1 MKRTED
7 RKGEKT
13 MGIDLKDKKCLVFGM
28 GVSGKAAA
36 ALLLREG
43 ARVILYD
50 EKEGADLGVVR
61 SFFEEKDNISF
72 VCGRLPES
80 IKQGIDLLILSPGVP
95 MENPLVSG
103 LSGFGVKTIGE
114 IELAYACGKGRVL
127 AITGT
132 NGKTTT
138 TTLLGDIM
146 KAYSNREGKGRKV
159 FVVGNIGDP
168 YTACADRTEE
178 DSVTVAEISSFQLE
192 TIETFKPSVSAILNI
207 TPDHLNRHHTMDNY
221 IAMKRRIT
229 ENQDEKD
236 RVILNYDDPITRDMA
251 KGMRPGVVFFTRKP
265 EEYVPEEG
273 RDLVSLKDGEIFY
286 NDRSILRT
294 DEVNLLGSHNYE
306 NIMAAVGMAVNAGVP
321 DTVIRDTVRE
331 FKAVEHRIEFVDNK
345 DGADYYNDSKGTNP
359 DASIKAVEAM
369 VKPCILIA
377 GGYDKDSSYDELI
390 EACKGKVKLLVLL
403 GETAGKIRDCAE
415 AHGFNEIL
423 FADSLEEAVRIC
435 HDNARPGDAV
445 LLSPACASWD
455 MFKNY
460 EERGRLFKELVKS
473 L

>member
-1 MKRTED
+1 MTHNK
-7 RKGEKT
+7 
-13 MGIDLKDKKCLVFGM
+13 DLKGKNCLVFGM

-43 ARVILYD
+43 ARVTLYD

-61 SFFEEKDNISF
+61 SFFEEKENISF

-80 IKQGIDLLILSPGVP
+80 IRRETDLMVLSPGVP
-95 MENPLVSG
+95 VENPLVSG
-103 LSGFGVKTIGE
+103 LLKSGVRTIGE
-114 IELAYACGKGRVL
+114 IELAYICGRGKVL

-146 KAYSNREGKGRKV
+146 KAYSDREGKGREV

-168 YTACADRTEE
+168 YTDCADRTKE
-178 DSVTVAEISSFQLE
+178 DSVVVAEISSFQLE
-192 TIETFKPSVSAILNI
+192 TIESFKPSVSAILNI

-221 IAMKRRIT
+221 IAMKRRIS
-229 ENQDEKD
+229 ENQDERD
-236 RVILNYDDPITRDMA
+236 RIILNYDDPITRELAGKM
-251 KGMRPGVVFFTRKP
+251 KPGVVFFTRKP

-273 RDLVSLKDGEIFY
+273 RDLVFLRDGVIFY

-294 DEVNLLGSHNYE
+294 DEVNLLGNHNYE

-321 DTVIRDTVRE
+321 DSVIRDTVRE

-345 DGADYYNDSKGTNP
+345 DGVDYYNDSKGTNP

-369 VKPCILIA
+369 VKPTILIA
-377 GGYDKDSSYDELI
+377 GGYDKDSAYDELI
-390 EACKGKVKLLVLL
+390 EAFKGRVKLLVLI
-403 GETAGKIRDCAE
+403 GETAPKIRECAK
-415 AHGFNEIL
+415 AHGFMDIL
-423 FADSLEEAVRIC
+423 DAGSLEEAVKLCR
-435 HDNARPGDAV
+435 DNARPGDAV

-455 MFKNY
+455 SFKNY
-460 EERGRLFKELVKS
+460 EERGRLFKEFVNS